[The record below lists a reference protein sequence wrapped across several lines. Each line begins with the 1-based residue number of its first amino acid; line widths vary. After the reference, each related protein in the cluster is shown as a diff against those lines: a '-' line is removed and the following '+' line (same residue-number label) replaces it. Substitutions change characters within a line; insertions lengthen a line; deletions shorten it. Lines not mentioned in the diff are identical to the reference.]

1 MGWEVH
7 ATRATHWA
15 DSSEAPITTEEWL
28 RIVAADPELNIDD
41 QNGPYLAV
49 WSGPCSYPEG
59 SWFDW
64 NNGQI
69 HTKNPDRAI
78 LSKLLEIA
86 SKLEAV
92 VQGDDGEI
100 YRCADDLK

>member
-7 ATRATHWA
+7 ATRATDWIN
-15 DSSEAPITTEEWL
+15 SSENPITTEEWL
-28 RIVAADPELNIDD
+28 RVVADDPELKIDD
-41 QNGPYLAV
+41 QNSPYFAV
-49 WSGPCSYPEG
+49 WSGPCSYPKG

-64 NNGQI
+64 HDGQI
-69 HTKNPDRAI
+69 HTKNPDQAI
-78 LSKLLEIA
+78 LGKLLEIA
-86 SKLEAV
+86 AKLGAV